1 MERAALESS
10 DPPAADSSHRVVAD
24 PEGAMSGRRM
34 KTGEVAERIG
44 LGLRT
49 IRFYE
54 EHGW

>member
-10 DPPAADSSHRVVAD
+10 DPRAADSSHRVVAD
-24 PEGAMSGRRM
+24 REGAMSGRRM
-34 KTGEVAERIG
+34 QIGEVAERTG
-44 LGLRT
+44 LGLPT